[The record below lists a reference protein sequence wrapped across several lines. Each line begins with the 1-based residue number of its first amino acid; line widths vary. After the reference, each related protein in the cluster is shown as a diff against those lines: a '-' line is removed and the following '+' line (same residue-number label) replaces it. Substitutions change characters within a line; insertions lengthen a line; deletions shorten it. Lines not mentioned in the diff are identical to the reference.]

1 MRYTEQ
7 RKRTPPRAEPSAAG
21 PAAAEPAGPARALDA
36 TDQTRVVEL
45 LFIMRSHD
53 DARLVGWSD
62 DPVVGRV
69 DEQWTPEIRVEEAV
83 IGRARAVAVQPE

>member
-7 RKRTPPRAEPSAAG
+7 RKRTPPRAERSAAG
-21 PAAAEPAGPARALDA
+21 PARSLDA
-36 TDQTRVVEL
+36 TDQTCVVEL

-69 DEQWTPEIRVEEAV
+69 DEQWTPEISVEEAV
-83 IGRARAVAVQPE
+83 IGRARTVAVRPE